1 MKKIFFIIGM
11 FLFINNVSATSDN
24 IFYYNDE
31 KVYGMYIKRDN
42 GNQSVIAIPR
52 ILKKRSD
59 NSYIYCLEPFVYLKN
74 DTPYIKIEDP
84 TKINLTENDVNR
96 INLLIYYGYG
106 YKNHTNIKWYGIT
119 QYLIWKQ
126 VDPVSKIFFVNPS
139 TNKPDDLYRT
149 EINEIELLISNHLT
163 KPNFIKDYVIDDET
177 ILNIESNI
185 DLSNYEIE
193 TNIPYEIIDNNIK
206 FNKLKEGE
214 YTFKIKHINN
224 RFNIDY
230 GLYYHKDGQDVIV
243 PGYSLIYDISYEFK
257 VKVVKPSITL
267 DKSNSI
273 TGEKLSGAVYGIYQN
288 NKLIKK
294 ITTNKKG
301 TVITNLT
308 FGEYIIKEIT
318 PPKGY
323 KLDNNEYK
331 VKIDENNTNVSLSLV
346 DDKIIIK
353 IPDTGLYSN
362 KRIISLFI
370 LSIGI
375 IGLIYGKK

>member
-1 MKKIFFIIGM
+1 M
-11 FLFINNVSATSDN
+11 
-24 IFYYNDE
+24 
-31 KVYGMYIKRDN
+31 
-42 GNQSVIAIPR
+42 
-52 ILKKRSD
+52 
-59 NSYIYCLEPFVYLKN
+59 
-74 DTPYIKIEDP
+74 
-84 TKINLTENDVNR
+84 
-96 INLLIYYGYG
+96 
-106 YKNHTNIKWYGIT
+106 
-119 QYLIWKQ
+119 
-126 VDPVSKIFFVNPS
+126 
-139 TNKPDDLYRT
+139 
-149 EINEIELLISNHLT
+149 
-163 KPNFIKDYVIDDET
+163 
-177 ILNIESNI
+177 
-185 DLSNYEIE
+185 
-193 TNIPYEIIDNNIK
+193 
-206 FNKLKEGE
+206 
-214 YTFKIKHINN
+214 
-224 RFNIDY
+224 
-230 GLYYHKDGQDVIV
+230 
-243 PGYSLIYDISYEFK
+243 
-257 VKVVKPSITL
+257 

-273 TGEKLSGAVYGIYQN
+273 TGEKLSGAVYGIYLN

-301 TVITNLT
+301 IVITNLT

>member
-1 MKKIFFIIGM
+1 MKKLFFIIGM
-11 FLFINNVSATSDN
+11 FLFINNVNATNDN

-31 KVYGMYIKRDN
+31 KVTNMYIYRNN
-42 GNQSVIAIPR
+42 GKQSVLARPY

-59 NSYIYCLEPFVYLKN
+59 NSYIYCLEPFVFLKN
-74 DTPYIKIEDP
+74 DTPYVKLDDY
-84 TKINLTENDVNR
+84 TKLNLSEGVINR

-106 YKNHTNIKWYGIT
+106 YKNHTSIKWYGIT

-126 VDPVSKIFFVNPS
+126 VDNKNDIHFVDPK
-139 TNKPDDLYRT
+139 TNKEADLYRT
-149 EINEIELLISNHLT
+149 EINEIESLIRNHLT
-163 KPNFIKDYVIDDET
+163 KPNFIKDYVIDEET

-214 YTFKIKHINN
+214 YIVKLKHINN

-243 PGYSLIYDISYEFK
+243 PGYSPIYDISYEFK
-257 VKVVKPSITL
+257 IKVVKPTITIY
-267 DKSNSI
+267 KSNSL
-273 TGEKLSGAVYGIYQN
+273 TDEKLNGAVYGIYQN

-301 TVITNLT
+301 TAITNLS

-323 KLDNNEYK
+323 KIDDKEYK
-331 VKIDENNTNVSLSLV
+331 VKIDEKNINVSLSLV

-353 IPDTGLYSN
+353 IPDTGLYN
-362 KRIISLFI
+362 HKKIISILV

-375 IGLIYGKK
+375 IGLLYGKK